1 METVTV
7 RVNSSSA
14 NVGSGFDIFA
24 VATSAFSES
33 LTARIS
39 KDAGK
44 KVVLRFNGENVDPAA
59 NTAGYA
65 AMRMMNELDIGENIE
80 IETSKHIPPGKGLG
94 SSAAS
99 AAASVFAINSLLDL
113 NLPDSDLVRYSM
125 MGDSVASGS
134 AHADN
139 VSASL
144 FGGFVLVGN
153 SRSMRIHRIPA
164 NLDLFFLIV
173 IPDMSI
179 DRKTMKARQI
189 IPDSVSME
197 KHVENMQY
205 FASVLYGLMKGD
217 RESLADGLNDQ
228 IVERSRLAI
237 YPYLDD
243 LRKISILN
251 NSIGAFLSGAGPSVA
266 VVCDGLTDM
275 DGLKSGID
283 SIMRK
288 YGLEYY
294 TRKCAA
300 AGGIAI
306 E

>member
-1 METVTV
+1 MESVTV

-14 NVGSGFDIFA
+14 NVGPGFDIFA
-24 VATSAFSES
+24 VATDAFSES
-33 LTARIS
+33 LTVRRA
-39 KDAGK
+39 KETGK
-44 KVVLRFNGENVDPAA
+44 KVVLRFNGEYVDPEA

-65 AMRMMNELDIGENIE
+65 AMRMMDELDIGDNIE
-80 IETSKHIPPGKGLG
+80 IETSKRIPPGKGLG

-99 AAASVFAINSLLDL
+99 SAASVFAINSLLDL

-125 MGDSVASGS
+125 IGDSVASGS

-144 FGGFVLVGN
+144 LGGFVLVSN
-153 SRSMRIHRIPA
+153 SKSIRIHRIPA
-164 NLDLFFLIV
+164 NLDLFFLII
-173 IPDMSI
+173 IPDISI

-189 IPDSVSME
+189 IPDSISLE

-217 RESLADGLNDQ
+217 RESLANGLNDQ
-228 IVERSRLAI
+228 IVERSRLTI

-243 LRKISILN
+243 LRRISILN
-251 NSIGAFLSGAGPSVA
+251 NSIGSFLSGAGPSVA
-266 VVCDGLTDM
+266 VVCDDLTDM
-275 DGLKSGID
+275 NGLKSGID
-283 SIMRK
+283 NIMRK
-288 YGLEYY
+288 YGLDCY
-294 TRKCAA
+294 TLKCAA
-300 AGGIAI
+300 AGGIKI